1 MKSSENFKIVKEKK
15 YLILIILLLL
25 SVTGFYLFYRGYIK
39 NIAENRSYME
49 FIADNEDSNIGEIK
63 TDTKI
68 EQTFR
73 AKDDFKG
80 ISIRFLT
87 YARENEGQLKVSL
100 ISQEDDT
107 TVGEWHL
114 NTKEL
119 KDNSFHTFELDKI
132 ITNCEGKE
140 FKIIL
145 DLKGLNEENYIT
157 LSSSS
162 VNQYHEGELYV
173 NEQFQ
178 DVDLCIAT
186 IAVNANFLKYM
197 YFAIVSLL
205 TIFIVSIYYLI
216 FIKKAKIENVFLVS
230 AICLGL
236 TCTFLQTPY
245 SNCDEPAHINTA
257 YRYSNKLFGI
267 NNAMFNGPLPKRAID
282 NYGGLSY
289 DRTTISTYRTVYDN
303 LFKMADKSERQLV
316 PIQVTRVKEAPY
328 IYLPSV
334 IGITIARVLHLGQI
348 PLLMLGRIFNL
359 AFFIGASYLAIK
371 KMPFA
376 KIILFVVALVPM
388 NLSQNTTFSYDSVIT
403 GLAYLFTA
411 YCLSIA
417 FGKEE
422 VSRKDLILF
431 FIISI
436 LLAPLKKVYVLM
448 CFIALII
455 PKSRFR
461 DIKKYRMFLI
471 TLICSIGAFYLL
483 INAVEAV
490 GVVTEQQGVAAFSQ
504 SESYTFSDIISNPLS
519 FVYIL
524 FNSIV
529 KQSYTFLYDSI
540 ISFYK
545 VALNSSLTLIYIV
558 LLLLST
564 IKKKEEEVYLKPS
577 NKLWIILLL
586 SGIMLGIM
594 AAGFTWTVKGN
605 NLIEGVQGRYMLPFL
620 PFILLLFRN
629 SNLVLNKSIDRELM
643 FSVSVLNVVTL
654 ISLFQV
660 IISI

>member
-100 ISQEDDT
+100 ISQEDDSI
-107 TVGEWHL
+107 VGEWHL

-132 ITNCEGKE
+132 VTNCEGKE

-162 VNQYHEGELYV
+162 VNQYHEGELYI
-173 NEQFQ
+173 NEQLQ

-186 IAVNANFLKYM
+186 TAVNANFLKYM
-197 YFAIVSLL
+197 YFAIASLL

-216 FIKKAKIENVFLVS
+216 FIKKAKIENIFLVS

-257 YRYSNKLFGI
+257 YRYSNKLFRI

-303 LFKMADKSERQLV
+303 LFKMADESERQLV
-316 PIQVTRVKEAPY
+316 PMQVTRVKEAPY

-359 AFFIGASYLAIK
+359 AFFIGASYFAMK

-411 YCLSIA
+411 YCLSIT

-519 FVYIL
+519 FIYIL

-577 NKLWIILLL
+577 NKLWITLLL

-643 FSVSVLNVVTL
+643 FSVSVVNVVTL

-660 IISI
+660 IIST